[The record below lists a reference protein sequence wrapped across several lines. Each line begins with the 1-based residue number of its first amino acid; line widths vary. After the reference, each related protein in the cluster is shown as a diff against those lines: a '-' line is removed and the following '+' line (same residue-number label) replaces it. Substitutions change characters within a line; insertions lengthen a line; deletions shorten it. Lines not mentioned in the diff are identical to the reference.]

1 MIFEK
6 LDPVLFGG
14 MFRPAQ
20 ATYEFDT
27 SRQLESE
34 FVSRLENFA
43 NAIETL
49 TNAFGDPIKF
59 NDYKEVVEVEGF
71 VEKNVPKDSWY
82 LRFDDQYRQIFL
94 TNDMQM
100 NYLTLVMK
108 NITIQDGCWG

>member
-6 LDPVLFGG
+6 LDPMLFGG

-27 SRQLESE
+27 SHQLESE
-34 FVSRLENFA
+34 FVSRLENFT
-43 NAIETL
+43 NAIEIL
-49 TNAFGDPIKF
+49 TTAFGDPIKF
-59 NDYKEVVEVEGF
+59 DSFEEVVEVEGF
-71 VEKNVPKDSWY
+71 VEKTVPKDSWY
-82 LRFDDQYRQIFL
+82 LRFDTTYRQIFL

-108 NITIQDGCWG
+108 NIKIQDGCWG